1 MPSGTRIPPYP
12 ASDAASHFVA
22 AILIF

>member
-1 MPSGTRIPPYP
+1 MPSGMRIPPYP